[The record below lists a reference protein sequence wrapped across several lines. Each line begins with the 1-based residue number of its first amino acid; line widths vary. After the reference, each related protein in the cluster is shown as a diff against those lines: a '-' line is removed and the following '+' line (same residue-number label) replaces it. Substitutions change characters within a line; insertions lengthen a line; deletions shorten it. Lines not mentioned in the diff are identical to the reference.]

1 LFKDINR
8 ADQLDLRT
16 QAQPTNSDPNTT
28 LTVFI
33 TDTSKLSTSDYEVVF
48 SSATQFSVRRISDNQ
63 VTGPL
68 DISPTLPAT
77 PVEVDG
83 FEVRLPAGGSVAAGD
98 RFLLTPTRYG
108 SGAMESVMQ
117 QPEELGFAAPASADT
132 SLANRGTAKI
142 TQPTLVGGPQPID
155 PAVMQTLLPIEMRYD
170 QGTGMLNLTPAGGT
184 LTPSSIAINPG
195 QTNTLEWAL
204 DGYSFSMKMTG
215 TPLEGDT
222 FNIKFNE
229 GKSDN
234 RNALALS
241 DLQTKAVLG
250 QAGGRAG
257 FSFVDG
263 YGDLVQRVATFTAQA
278 RSDSDSS
285 SAVLRQATNN
295 RDSVS
300 AVNLDE
306 EAANLIKFEQ
316 YYNAS
321 AQVLQIARSLFDTL
335 ISSIR

>member
-1 LFKDINR
+1 
-8 ADQLDLRT
+8 
-16 QAQPTNSDPNTT
+16 
-28 LTVFI
+28 
-33 TDTSKLSTSDYEVVF
+33 
-48 SSATQFSVRRISDNQ
+48 
-63 VTGPL
+63 
-68 DISPTLPAT
+68 
-77 PVEVDG
+77 
-83 FEVRLPAGGSVAAGD
+83 
-98 RFLLTPTRYG
+98 
-108 SGAMESVMQ
+108 MQ

-142 TQPTLVGGPQPID
+142 TQPTLVDGPQPID
-155 PAVMQTLLPIEMRYD
+155 PSAMQTFLPIEMRYD
-170 QGTGMLNLTPAGGT
+170 QAAGVLNLTPAGGT
-184 LTPSSIAINPG
+184 LTPLSIAINPG
-195 QTNTLEWAL
+195 QTNTLEWEI

-215 TPLEGDT
+215 TPLDGDT

-229 GKSDN
+229 GRSDN

-285 SAVLRQATNN
+285 SAVLKQVTNN

-321 AQVLQIARSLFDTL
+321 AQVLQVARSLFDTL